1 MAETIQPTKA
11 IVVTLKLSLHLKG
24 HQLRIQPI
32 GKRKGE
38 KRTQQRIVPNFSSQ
52 DHKRAL
58 KLAACRPP
66 Q

>member
-11 IVVTLKLSLHLKG
+11 IVVTETVPGTFKR

-38 KRTQQRIVPNFSSQ
+38 KRTQQRNRS
-52 DHKRAL
+52 
-58 KLAACRPP
+58 
-66 Q
+66 